1 MKTYLTIKD
10 EALNHLKKDEAMK
23 ELIERVGL
31 IKRESNKDLFSSLV
45 SSIIAQ
51 LISTKAA
58 NTIKGRLLEKVSL
71 TPEAIYNLED
81 EELRSIGISLKKA
94 QAIKEISRQ
103 VLTGELLLEGLS
115 LLSDE
120 ELKERLV
127 KLPSV
132 GPWTAEMLMIF
143 SLERENVLSGLDLGI
158 RRGIERLYQREATKE
173 FISELKEIYAPYGTT
188 ASIYLWH
195 LAGE

>member
-71 TPEAIYNLED
+71 TPEAIYDLED